1 MHLPP
6 ELLKLIFRFKRHD
19 RITACSDSMRG
30 AGMGCG
36 PSILGSKANGTPVI
50 IEDGIAK
57 MPDRACFAGSVA
69 TGDMLAR
76 TLHRVVGLEMDE
88 VPRIASLLP
97 ARLIGMGDETGS
109 IAEGK
114 KGDLVICDDNINIK
128 SVFVDG
134 KRV

>member
-1 MHLPP
+1 
-6 ELLKLIFRFKRHD
+6 
-19 RITACSDSMRG
+19 
-30 AGMGCG
+30 
-36 PSILGSKANGTPVI
+36 VI

>member
-6 ELLKLIFRFKRHD
+6 ELLILIFRFKRHD
-19 RITACSDSMRG
+19 RITVCSDSMRG

-57 MPDRACFAGSVA
+57 MPDR
-69 TGDMLAR
+69 TR
-76 TLHRVVGLEMDE
+76 TLHRIVGLEMDE
-88 VPRIASLLP
+88 VSRIASLRP
-97 ARLIGMGDETGS
+97 AGLIGMGDETGS